1 MGVRAWLV
9 AGAFALALL
18 PGANGVAAQEAGSA
32 ATDDNVIVLPSPVLT
47 LDWERLYE
55 GSRWGRRVRADIEAA
70 SAALSA
76 ENTRIADLLVKEE
89 RALTNK
95 RPTMDPEAFRAE
107 ADAFDQRVVGIREAQ
122 EEKSRAL
129 ARQLEDE
136 RTAFVEA
143 ALPLLDSVLQA
154 RGAAVILDRRVI
166 IRGLAQVDVTE
177 ELGARVDAVLGEG
190 PAMASPS
197 PDGDVAPSDAG
208 DVPADATEGAPPV
221 PSATGETAPPA
232 ASGN

>member
-18 PGANGVAAQEAGSA
+18 PGATGAAAQEAGSA
-32 ATDDNVIVLPSPVLT
+32 AADDNVIVLPSPVLT

-55 GSRWGRRVRADIEAA
+55 GSLWGRRVRADIEAA

-76 ENTRIADLLVKEE
+76 ENTRMADRLVKEE
-89 RALTNK
+89 RALTDK

-107 ADAFDQRVVGIREAQ
+107 ADAFDQRVVAIREAQ

-143 ALPLLDSVLQA
+143 ALPLLDGVLQA

-177 ELGARVDAVLGEG
+177 ELGARIDAVLGEG
-190 PAMASPS
+190 PDAADP
-197 PDGDVAPSDAG
+197 PPGAG
-208 DVPADATEGAPPV
+208 DAPDDATEGAPLAP
-221 PSATGETAPPA
+221 PEAGETAPPA